1 MCRAFDPSPSLR
13 TSVGRRFT
21 RFVAIAGASG
31 AVWLAAS
38 NAEAAPKA
46 LSKTAKQGLDLAKA
60 GDCVAAVPVLEKAE
74 TEGHRPSTAAAL
86 AKCHIALGELLLAHE
101 IYMELAREKP
111 SLAWDAADR
120 AAAAGAKVT
129 AADLDARIPK
139 LLLTVDPRDAAITI
153 KVAGATVREPR
164 APIRV
169 PPDEKTE
176 IVITAEGYA
185 TKAITVLLH
194 EREQKPMRLELEKEK
209 EKPRGEGEGESPGPS
224 SPKKPAPIDPVRKHW
239 LGVRFRGLF
248 VPEFVMNI
256 VADGGRT
263 TYWPGV
269 GVTYTARLG
278 VVDIEPSITFTS
290 YNLPETPFKPHGT
303 PDTEWEILDSS
314 LWGATASIDVLYRV
328 AVSSS
333 VDFRIGAGFGI
344 GWAFVGD
351 VHRFQAYPTGDDA
364 SDPSTYAKC
373 NGPNDPGGTFRYCNQ
388 LDKDAERYGSPD
400 ATWGDGGLRPVVY
413 PWLSLP
419 QLGFSFRPA
428 PRVAIDLELAAT
440 LNGFLTGTAL
450 RFGL

>member
-1 MCRAFDPSPSLR
+1 MRRASDPSPSLR
-13 TSVGRRFT
+13 TSVGRRFVC
-21 RFVAIAGASG
+21 FAAVATAS
-31 AVWLAAS
+31 AALWLVASPAA
-38 NAEAAPKA
+38 AAPKV
-46 LSKTAKQGLDLAKA
+46 LSKTAKQGLDLAKG

-101 IYMELAREKP
+101 IYMELAREKA
-111 SLAWDAADR
+111 SASWDAADR
-120 AAAAGAKVT
+120 AAAASAKVT

-139 LLLTVDPRDAAITI
+139 LLLTVDPREVTIAI

-176 IVITAEGYA
+176 IVITADGYA
-185 TKAITVLLH
+185 KKTISVLLH
-194 EREQKPMRLELEKEK
+194 EREQKPMRIELEKAAPERK
-209 EKPRGEGEGESPGPS
+209 GEGEGEGPGPE
-224 SPKKPAPIDPVRKHW
+224 PKKPPPIDPVRKHW

-248 VPEFVMNI
+248 VPNFVMNM
-256 VADGGRT
+256 VADGGTT

-269 GVTYTARLG
+269 GITYTARLG
-278 VVDIEPSITFTS
+278 VVDIEPSITVTS
-290 YNLPETPFKPHGT
+290 YNLPETPFKPHGA

-314 LWGATASIDVLYRV
+314 LWGAAASIDILYRV
-328 AVSSS
+328 AVTPSI
-333 VDFRIGAGFGI
+333 DFRIGAGFGI

-351 VHRFQAYPTGDDA
+351 VRRWQAYPTGDDA

-373 NGPNDPGGTFRYCNQ
+373 SGPNNPAGTFRYCNQ
-388 LDKDAERYGSPD
+388 LDKDAERYGNPD

-428 PRVAIDLELAAT
+428 SRVAIDIELAAT